1 MRGTRNSKAKEAV
14 KEVTP
19 PRWTPKKTQEYAGTI
34 RMRTVRPVVPTDAAE
49 KEMLMRDLA
58 KMKVSRLAELPW
70 SLQSEEM
77 LRELLG
83 KPVPV
88 SLSKTRRGKPFSGC
102 TMFNGVKVGFKLNA
116 LYIQQ
121 TKI

>member
-1 MRGTRNSKAKEAV
+1 MKGTRKSKAKEAV
-14 KEVTP
+14 REVTP
-19 PRWTPKKTQEYAGTI
+19 PRGTPKKTQEYAGTI
-34 RMRTVRPVVPTDAAE
+34 RMRTVRPVIPTDAAE

-83 KPVPV
+83 A
-88 SLSKTRRGKPFSGC
+88 GSG
-102 TMFNGVKVGFKLNA
+102 FPK
-116 LYIQQ
+116 QDPERQ
-121 TKI
+121 TGGLE